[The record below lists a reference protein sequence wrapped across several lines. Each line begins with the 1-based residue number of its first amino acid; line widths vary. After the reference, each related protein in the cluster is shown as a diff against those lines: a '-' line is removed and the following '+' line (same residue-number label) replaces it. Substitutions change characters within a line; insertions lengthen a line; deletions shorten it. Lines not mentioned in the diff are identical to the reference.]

1 MSKKQFVAKNV
12 EKAIELGLEELGLNQ
27 EDVDIKILDQGGLF
41 RKAKVEII
49 YDGADDEEKV
59 DEKDEKKEVLKAEK
73 ETLKAEKK
81 QEEKLEK
88 QEKKV
93 EKDAEKQEKKERKEE
108 YGEKEIIKVCEDFL
122 EGLFEKMQVDAEIS
136 CEKKDGNITFNAN
149 GEMVNRLIGKRGE
162 TMNAIQEILSIV
174 ARNAGNRDCKVYFD
188 VEDYKARREETLVA
202 LAKRTASKAV
212 KIGKPIKLDN
222 MSAYERKIIHTALQE
237 FDGVTTK
244 SEGEE
249 PNRHLVVIPTKE

>member
-49 YDGADDEEKV
+49 YDGAEDESFSEA
-59 DEKDEKKEVLKAEK
+59 KEI
-73 ETLKAEKK
+73 ETKK

-122 EGLFEKMQVDAEIS
+122 EGLFKNMQVDAEIS

-188 VEDYKARREETLVA
+188 VEDYKARREETLIA
-202 LAKRTASKAV
+202 LAKRTASKAI

>member
-49 YDGADDEEKV
+49 YDGEVVEDKDDE
-59 DEKDEKKEVLKAEK
+59 KEVSETKK
-73 ETLKAEKK
+73 ETLKVEKK
-81 QEEKLEK
+81 QEKEEK
-88 QEKKV
+88 
-93 EKDAEKQEKKERKEE
+93 KQEKKEHKES
-108 YGEKEIIKVCEDFL
+108 EKTKDDIVKICEDFL
-122 EGLFEKMQVDAEIS
+122 KGLFEKMLVDAEIS
-136 CEKKDGNITFNAN
+136 HEEKDGNVVFSAN
-149 GEMVNRLIGKRGE
+149 GETVNRLIGKRGE

-174 ARNAGNRDCKVYFD
+174 ARNAGNRDFKVYFD
-188 VEDYKARREETLVA
+188 VENYKARREETLVA
-202 LAKRTASKAV
+202 LAKRTASKAI
-212 KIGKPIKLDN
+212 KIGKPVKLDN
-222 MSAYERKIIHTALQE
+222 MSAYERKIIHTALQD

>member
-49 YDGADDEEKV
+49 YDGTEDESGSES
-59 DEKDEKKEVLKAEK
+59 KEI
-73 ETLKAEKK
+73 ETKK
-81 QEEKLEK
+81 QEKKLEK

-122 EGLFEKMQVDAEIS
+122 EGLFKNMQVDAEIS
-136 CEKKDGNITFNAN
+136 CEKKDDNITFNAN

-174 ARNAGNRDCKVYFD
+174 ARNAGNRDFRVYFD
-188 VEDYKARREETLVA
+188 VEDYKARREETLIA

>member
-49 YDGADDEEKV
+49 YDGAEDESVSEA
-59 DEKDEKKEVLKAEK
+59 KEI
-73 ETLKAEKK
+73 ETKK

-108 YGEKEIIKVCEDFL
+108 EKGEKEIIKVCEDFL
-122 EGLFEKMQVDAEIS
+122 EGLFKNMQVDAEIS

-174 ARNAGNRDCKVYFD
+174 ARNAGNKDFRVYFD
-188 VEDYKARREETLVA
+188 VEDYKARREETLIA

>member
-49 YDGADDEEKV
+49 YDGLDDEV
-59 DEKDEKKEVLKAEK
+59 ADEKAEKKEVLKVDK
-73 ETLKAEKK
+73 EIKK

-108 YGEKEIIKVCEDFL
+108 KKDEKEIIKVCENFL
-122 EGLFEKMQVDAEIS
+122 KGLFEKMQVDAEIS

-174 ARNAGNRDCKVYFD
+174 ARNAGNSDFRVYFD
-188 VEDYKARREETLVA
+188 VENYKARREETLVA
-202 LAKRTASKAV
+202 LAKRTASKAI
-212 KIGKPIKLDN
+212 KIGKPVKLDN
-222 MSAYERKIIHTALQE
+222 MSAYERKIIHTALQD